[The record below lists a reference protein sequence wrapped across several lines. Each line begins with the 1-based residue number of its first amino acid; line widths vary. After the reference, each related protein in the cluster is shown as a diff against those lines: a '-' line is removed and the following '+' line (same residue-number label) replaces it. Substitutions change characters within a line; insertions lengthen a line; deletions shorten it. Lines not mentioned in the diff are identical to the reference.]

1 MVKKLFKFIL
11 LKTKLKKIDSLDIS
25 IKSLMGKNISV
36 AKGSTIDSKSSI
48 GDFTYIGKNCNIT
61 KTSIGR
67 YCSIANN
74 VSIGQG
80 EHDLNKISTNSLFYD
95 NNSYEVLTKQPCNIG
110 NDVWIGTDVVILRG
124 VSIGDGAVIGAN
136 SVVTKDVP
144 SFAIVAGS
152 PARLLRYRF
161 DDEKQKKILESSW
174 WNQDIGGAKSLILEL
189 EKC

>member
-1 MVKKLFKFIL
+1 MIKKLFKFML
-11 LKTKLKKIDSLDIS
+11 LKTKFKNVYSLDVS
-25 IKSLMGKNISV
+25 INSQMGKNISI
-36 AKGSTIDSKSSI
+36 AKGTSIDSDSSI
-48 GDFTYIGKNCNIT
+48 GDYTYIGKNCNIT

-80 EHDLNKISTNSLFYD
+80 EHDLSKISTSSLFYE
-95 NNSYEVLTKQPCNIG
+95 NSYETLTKQPCNIG
-110 NDVWIGTDVVILRG
+110 NDVWIGTDAIILRG
-124 VSIGDGAVIGAN
+124 VYIGDGAVIGAN

-161 DDEKQKKILESSW
+161 NDEKQKKILDSRW
-174 WNQDIGGAKSLILEL
+174 WEQTLGGGKSLIMEL